1 MSHQHTTQTSGQGML
16 ERVFKLR
23 EHGTT
28 ARTEVIAG
36 FTTFLTMV
44 YIVFVNP
51 QILGVAGMDTSAVF
65 VTTCLIAAFGS
76 IMMGL
81 FANLPVALAP
91 AMGLN
96 AFFAFVVV
104 QAMGLPWQVGM
115 GAIFWGAI
123 GLLLLTI
130 FRVRYWMIA
139 NIPVSLRV
147 GITSGI
153 GLFIGMMG
161 LKNAGVIVANPETLV
176 SIGNLTS
183 HSVLLGILGFF
194 IIAILASRNIHA
206 AVLVSIVVTTLLGW
220 MLGDVHYNGIVSA
233 PPSVMTVV
241 GHVDLAGSFNLGLK
255 NAGVIVANPETLVSI
270 GNLTSHS
277 VLLGILGFFII
288 AILASRNIHAA
299 VLVSIVVTTLLGWM
313 LGDVHYNGIVSAPPS
328 VMTVVGH
335 VDLAG
340 SFNLGLA
347 GVIFSFML
355 VNLFDSSGTLIG
367 VTDKAG
373 LADEKG
379 KFPRMKQALYVDS
392 ISSVTGSFIGTSS
405 VTAYI
410 ESSSG
415 VSVGGRT
422 GLTAVVVGLLF
433 LLVIFLSPLAGMV
446 PGYAAAGAL
455 IYVGVLMTSSL
466 ARVNWQDLTE
476 SVPAFITAVMMPF
489 SFSIT
494 EGIAL
499 GFISYCVMK
508 IGTGR
513 LRDLSPCVIIVAL
526 LFILKI
532 VFIDAH

>member
-1 MSHQHTTQTSGQGML
+1 MRGRNRCRTNKLSKKNYHTTAPGVAFWYRITANFPSFLRKLIMSQQHTTQASGQGML

-76 IMMGL
+76 ILMGL

-115 GAIFWGAI
+115 GAIFWGAV

-183 HSVLLGILGFF
+183 HSVLLGVLGFF

-206 AVLVSIVVTTLLGW
+206 AVLVSIIVTTLLGW
-220 MLGDVHYNGIVSA
+220 MMGDVHYNGIVSA
-233 PPSVMTVV
+233 PPSV
-241 GHVDLAGSFNLGLK
+241 
-255 NAGVIVANPETLVSI
+255 
-270 GNLTSHS
+270 TS
-277 VLLGILGFFII
+277 
-288 AILASRNIHAA
+288 
-299 VLVSIVVTTLLGWM
+299 
-313 LGDVHYNGIVSAPPS
+313 
-328 VMTVVGH
+328 VVGH

-379 KFPRMKQALYVDS
+379 KFPRMKQALFVDS
-392 ISSVTGSFIGTSS
+392 ISSVTGAFVGTSS

-422 GLTAVVVGLLF
+422 GLTAVVVGILF

-446 PGYAAAGAL
+446 PPYAAAGAL

-513 LRDLSPCVIIVAL
+513 LRDLSPCVVIVAL
-526 LFILKI
+526 LFVLKI

>member
-1 MSHQHTTQTSGQGML
+1 MRGRNRCRTNKLSEKNYHTTAPGVAFWYRITANFPSFLRKLIMSQQHTTQASGQGML

-76 IMMGL
+76 ILMGL

-115 GAIFWGAI
+115 GAIFWGAV

-183 HSVLLGILGFF
+183 HSVLLGVLGFF

-206 AVLVSIVVTTLLGW
+206 AVLVSIIVTTLLGW
-220 MLGDVHYNGIVSA
+220 MMGDVHYNGIVSA
-233 PPSVMTVV
+233 PPSV
-241 GHVDLAGSFNLGLK
+241 
-255 NAGVIVANPETLVSI
+255 
-270 GNLTSHS
+270 TS
-277 VLLGILGFFII
+277 
-288 AILASRNIHAA
+288 
-299 VLVSIVVTTLLGWM
+299 
-313 LGDVHYNGIVSAPPS
+313 
-328 VMTVVGH
+328 VVGH

-379 KFPRMKQALYVDS
+379 KFPRMKQALFVDS
-392 ISSVTGSFIGTSS
+392 ISSVTGAFVGTSS

-422 GLTAVVVGLLF
+422 GLTAVVVGILF

-446 PGYAAAGAL
+446 PPYAAAGAL

-489 SFSIT
+489 CFSIT

-513 LRDLSPCVIIVAL
+513 LRDLSPCVVIVAL
-526 LFILKI
+526 LFVLKI

>member
-1 MSHQHTTQTSGQGML
+1 MSQQHTTQASGQGML

-51 QILGVAGMDTSAVF
+51 QILGVAGMGTSAVF

-76 IMMGL
+76 ILMGL

-115 GAIFWGAI
+115 GAIFWGAV

-183 HSVLLGILGFF
+183 HSVLLGVLGFF

-206 AVLVSIVVTTLLGW
+206 AVLVSIIVTTLLGW
-220 MLGDVHYNGIVSA
+220 IMGDVHYNGIVSA
-233 PPSVMTVV
+233 PPSV
-241 GHVDLAGSFNLGLK
+241 
-255 NAGVIVANPETLVSI
+255 
-270 GNLTSHS
+270 TS
-277 VLLGILGFFII
+277 
-288 AILASRNIHAA
+288 
-299 VLVSIVVTTLLGWM
+299 
-313 LGDVHYNGIVSAPPS
+313 
-328 VMTVVGH
+328 VVGH

-379 KFPRMKQALYVDS
+379 KFPRMKQALFVDS
-392 ISSVTGSFIGTSS
+392 ISSVTGAFVGTSS
-405 VTAYI
+405 VTGYI

-422 GLTAVVVGLLF
+422 GLTAVVVGILF

-446 PGYAAAGAL
+446 PPYAAAGAL

-513 LRDLSPCVIIVAL
+513 LRDLSPCVVIVAL
-526 LFILKI
+526 LFVLKI
-532 VFIDAH
+532 VFIDGH

>member
-1 MSHQHTTQTSGQGML
+1 MSQQHTTQASGQGML

-76 IMMGL
+76 ILMGL

-153 GLFIGMMG
+153 GLFIGLFIGMMG

-183 HSVLLGILGFF
+183 HNVLLGILGFF

-206 AVLVSIVVTTLLGW
+206 AVLVSIIVTTLLGW
-220 MLGDVHYNGIVSA
+220 MLGDVHYSGIVSA
-233 PPSVMTVV
+233 PPSVSTVI
-241 GHVDLAGSFNLGLK
+241 GHVDLAGSL
-255 NAGVIVANPETLVSI
+255 
-270 GNLTSHS
+270 
-277 VLLGILGFFII
+277 
-288 AILASRNIHAA
+288 
-299 VLVSIVVTTLLGWM
+299 
-313 LGDVHYNGIVSAPPS
+313 
-328 VMTVVGH
+328 
-335 VDLAG
+335 
-340 SFNLGLA
+340 NLGLA

-379 KFPRMKQALYVDS
+379 KFPRMKQALFVDS
-392 ISSVTGSFIGTSS
+392 VSSVAGSFIGTSS

-466 ARVNWQDLTE
+466 ARVKWQDLTE

-513 LRDLSPCVIIVAL
+513 LRDLSPCVVIVAL
-526 LFILKI
+526 LFVLKI

>member
-1 MSHQHTTQTSGQGML
+1 MSQQHTTQASGQGML

-76 IMMGL
+76 ILMGL

-115 GAIFWGAI
+115 GAIFWGAV

-183 HSVLLGILGFF
+183 HSVLLGVLGFF

-206 AVLVSIVVTTLLGW
+206 AVLVSIIVTTLLGW
-220 MLGDVHYNGIVSA
+220 MMGDVHYNGIVSA
-233 PPSVMTVV
+233 PPSV
-241 GHVDLAGSFNLGLK
+241 
-255 NAGVIVANPETLVSI
+255 
-270 GNLTSHS
+270 TS
-277 VLLGILGFFII
+277 
-288 AILASRNIHAA
+288 
-299 VLVSIVVTTLLGWM
+299 
-313 LGDVHYNGIVSAPPS
+313 
-328 VMTVVGH
+328 VVGH

-373 LADEKG
+373 LADAKG
-379 KFPRMKQALYVDS
+379 KFLRMKQALFVDS
-392 ISSVTGSFIGTSS
+392 ISSVTGAFVGTSS

-422 GLTAVVVGLLF
+422 GLTAVVVGILF

-446 PGYAAAGAL
+446 PPYAAAGAL

-513 LRDLSPCVIIVAL
+513 LRDLSPCVVIVAL
-526 LFILKI
+526 LFVLKI

>member
-1 MSHQHTTQTSGQGML
+1 MSQQHTTQASGQGML

-76 IMMGL
+76 ILMGL

-115 GAIFWGAI
+115 GAIFWGAV

-183 HSVLLGILGFF
+183 HSVLLGVLGFF

-206 AVLVSIVVTTLLGW
+206 AVLVSIIVTTLLGW
-220 MLGDVHYNGIVSA
+220 MMGDVHYNGIVSA
-233 PPSVMTVV
+233 PPSV
-241 GHVDLAGSFNLGLK
+241 
-255 NAGVIVANPETLVSI
+255 
-270 GNLTSHS
+270 TS
-277 VLLGILGFFII
+277 
-288 AILASRNIHAA
+288 
-299 VLVSIVVTTLLGWM
+299 
-313 LGDVHYNGIVSAPPS
+313 
-328 VMTVVGH
+328 VVGH

-379 KFPRMKQALYVDS
+379 KSPRMKQALFVDS
-392 ISSVTGSFIGTSS
+392 ISSVTGAFVGTSS

-422 GLTAVVVGLLF
+422 GLTAVVVGILF

-446 PGYAAAGAL
+446 PPYAAAGAL

-513 LRDLSPCVIIVAL
+513 LRDLSPCVVIVAL
-526 LFILKI
+526 LFVLKI

>member
-1 MSHQHTTQTSGQGML
+1 MSQQHTTQASGQGML

-76 IMMGL
+76 ILMGL

-115 GAIFWGAI
+115 GAIFWGAV

-183 HSVLLGILGFF
+183 HSVLLGVLGFF

-206 AVLVSIVVTTLLGW
+206 AVLVSIIVTTLLGW
-220 MLGDVHYNGIVSA
+220 MMGDVHYNGIVSA
-233 PPSVMTVV
+233 PPSV
-241 GHVDLAGSFNLGLK
+241 
-255 NAGVIVANPETLVSI
+255 
-270 GNLTSHS
+270 TS
-277 VLLGILGFFII
+277 
-288 AILASRNIHAA
+288 
-299 VLVSIVVTTLLGWM
+299 
-313 LGDVHYNGIVSAPPS
+313 
-328 VMTVVGH
+328 VVGH

-379 KFPRMKQALYVDS
+379 KFPRMKLALFVDS
-392 ISSVTGSFIGTSS
+392 ISSVTGAFVGTSS

-422 GLTAVVVGLLF
+422 GLTAVVVGILF

-446 PGYAAAGAL
+446 PPYAAAGAL

-513 LRDLSPCVIIVAL
+513 LRDLSPCVVIVAL
-526 LFILKI
+526 LFVLKI

>member
-1 MSHQHTTQTSGQGML
+1 MTKPVTGLVAEQGL
-16 ERVFKLR
+16 LGRVFKLKQ
-23 EHGTT
+23 HDTT
-28 ARTEVIAG
+28 VRTETIAG

-51 QILGVAGMDTSAVF
+51 QILGAAGMDTQAVF

-76 IMMGL
+76 IFMGL
-81 FANLPVALAP
+81 LANLPVALAP

-104 QAMGLPWQVGM
+104 GAMGISWQVGM
-115 GAIFWGAI
+115 GAIFWGAV

-130 FRVRYWMIA
+130 FRIRYWMIG
-139 NIPVSLRV
+139 NIPLSLRV

-153 GLFIGMMG
+153 GLFIAMMG
-161 LKNAGVIVANPETLV
+161 LKNSGIVVGNADTLV
-176 SIGNLTS
+176 TVGNLTS
-183 HSVLLGILGFF
+183 HSVLLGALGFF

-206 AVLVSIVVTTLLGW
+206 AVLVSIVVTTLIGW
-220 MLGDVHYNGIVSA
+220 ALGDVQYSGVFSM
-233 PPSVMTVV
+233 PPSVTSVV
-241 GHVDLAGSFNLGLK
+241 GQVDLAGAL
-255 NAGVIVANPETLVSI
+255 
-270 GNLTSHS
+270 
-277 VLLGILGFFII
+277 
-288 AILASRNIHAA
+288 NI
-299 VLVSIVVTTLLGWM
+299 
-313 LGDVHYNGIVSAPPS
+313 
-328 VMTVVGH
+328 
-335 VDLAG
+335 
-340 SFNLGLA
+340 GLA

-392 ISSVTGSFIGTSS
+392 ISSVAGSFVGTSS

-422 GLTAVVVGLLF
+422 GLTAVVTGILF

-446 PGYAAAGAL
+446 PSYAAAGAL

-466 ARVNWQDLTE
+466 ARVTWSDLTE
-476 SVPAFITAVMMPF
+476 AVPAFVTAVMMPF

-499 GFISYCVMK
+499 GFIAYCVMK
-508 IGTGR
+508 LGTGR
-513 LRDLSPCVIIVAL
+513 WREISPCVLVVAL
-526 LFILKI
+526 LFVLKI
-532 VFIDAH
+532 VFIDGH

>member
-1 MSHQHTTQTSGQGML
+1 MSQQHTTQASGQGML

-76 IMMGL
+76 ILMGL

-115 GAIFWGAI
+115 GAIFWGAV

-183 HSVLLGILGFF
+183 HSVLLGVLGFF

-206 AVLVSIVVTTLLGW
+206 AVLVSIIVTTLLGW
-220 MLGDVHYNGIVSA
+220 MMGDVHYNGIVSA
-233 PPSVMTVV
+233 PPSV
-241 GHVDLAGSFNLGLK
+241 
-255 NAGVIVANPETLVSI
+255 
-270 GNLTSHS
+270 TS
-277 VLLGILGFFII
+277 
-288 AILASRNIHAA
+288 
-299 VLVSIVVTTLLGWM
+299 
-313 LGDVHYNGIVSAPPS
+313 
-328 VMTVVGH
+328 VVGH

-373 LADEKG
+373 LADAKG
-379 KFPRMKQALYVDS
+379 KFPRMKQALFVDS
-392 ISSVTGSFIGTSS
+392 ISSVTGAFVGTSS

-422 GLTAVVVGLLF
+422 GLTAVVVGILF

-446 PGYAAAGAL
+446 PPYAAAGAL

-513 LRDLSPCVIIVAL
+513 LRDLSPCVVIVAL
-526 LFILKI
+526 LFVLKI

>member
-1 MSHQHTTQTSGQGML
+1 MRGRNRCRTNKLSEKNYHTTAPGVAFWYRITANFPSFLRKLIMSQQHTTQAFGQGML

-76 IMMGL
+76 ILMGL

-115 GAIFWGAI
+115 GAIFWGAV

-183 HSVLLGILGFF
+183 HSVLLGVLGFF

-206 AVLVSIVVTTLLGW
+206 AVLVSIIVTTLLGW
-220 MLGDVHYNGIVSA
+220 IMGDVHYNGIVSA
-233 PPSVMTVV
+233 PPSV
-241 GHVDLAGSFNLGLK
+241 
-255 NAGVIVANPETLVSI
+255 
-270 GNLTSHS
+270 TS
-277 VLLGILGFFII
+277 
-288 AILASRNIHAA
+288 
-299 VLVSIVVTTLLGWM
+299 
-313 LGDVHYNGIVSAPPS
+313 
-328 VMTVVGH
+328 VVGH

-373 LADEKG
+373 LADAKG
-379 KFPRMKQALYVDS
+379 KFPRMKQALFVDS
-392 ISSVTGSFIGTSS
+392 ISSVTGAFVGTSS

-422 GLTAVVVGLLF
+422 GLTAVVVGILF

-446 PGYAAAGAL
+446 PPYAAAGAL

-513 LRDLSPCVIIVAL
+513 LRDLSPCVVIVAL
-526 LFILKI
+526 LFVLKI

>member
-1 MSHQHTTQTSGQGML
+1 MSQQHTTQASGQGML

-76 IMMGL
+76 ILMGL

-115 GAIFWGAI
+115 GAIFWGAV

-183 HSVLLGILGFF
+183 HSVLLGVLGFF

-206 AVLVSIVVTTLLGW
+206 AVLVSIIVTTLLGW
-220 MLGDVHYNGIVSA
+220 MMGDVHYNGIVSA
-233 PPSVMTVV
+233 PPSV
-241 GHVDLAGSFNLGLK
+241 
-255 NAGVIVANPETLVSI
+255 
-270 GNLTSHS
+270 TS
-277 VLLGILGFFII
+277 
-288 AILASRNIHAA
+288 
-299 VLVSIVVTTLLGWM
+299 
-313 LGDVHYNGIVSAPPS
+313 
-328 VMTVVGH
+328 VVGH

-379 KFPRMKQALYVDS
+379 KFPRMKQALFVDS
-392 ISSVTGSFIGTSS
+392 ISSVTGAFVGTSS

-422 GLTAVVVGLLF
+422 GLTAVVVGILF

-446 PGYAAAGAL
+446 PPYAAAGAL

-476 SVPAFITAVMMPF
+476 SIPAFITAVMMPF

-513 LRDLSPCVIIVAL
+513 LRDLSPCVVIVAL
-526 LFILKI
+526 LFVLKI

>member
-1 MSHQHTTQTSGQGML
+1 MSQQHTTQASGQGML

-51 QILGVAGMDTSAVF
+51 QILGVAGMDTSVVF

-76 IMMGL
+76 ILMGL

-115 GAIFWGAI
+115 GAIFWGAV

-183 HSVLLGILGFF
+183 HSVLLGVLGFF

-206 AVLVSIVVTTLLGW
+206 AVLVSIIVTTLLGW
-220 MLGDVHYNGIVSA
+220 MMGDVHYNGIVSA
-233 PPSVMTVV
+233 PPSV
-241 GHVDLAGSFNLGLK
+241 
-255 NAGVIVANPETLVSI
+255 
-270 GNLTSHS
+270 TS
-277 VLLGILGFFII
+277 
-288 AILASRNIHAA
+288 
-299 VLVSIVVTTLLGWM
+299 
-313 LGDVHYNGIVSAPPS
+313 
-328 VMTVVGH
+328 VVGH

-379 KFPRMKQALYVDS
+379 KFPRMKQALFVDS
-392 ISSVTGSFIGTSS
+392 ISSVTGAFVGTSS

-422 GLTAVVVGLLF
+422 GLTAVVVGILF

-446 PGYAAAGAL
+446 PPYAAAGAL

-513 LRDLSPCVIIVAL
+513 LRDLSPCVVIVAL
-526 LFILKI
+526 LFVLKI

>member
-1 MSHQHTTQTSGQGML
+1 MRGRNRCRTNKLSEKNYHTTAPGVAFWYRITANFPSFLRKLIMSQQHTTQASGQGML

-76 IMMGL
+76 ILMGL

-115 GAIFWGAI
+115 GAIFWGAV

-183 HSVLLGILGFF
+183 HSVLLGGLGFF

-206 AVLVSIVVTTLLGW
+206 AVLVSIIVTTLLGW
-220 MLGDVHYNGIVSA
+220 MMGDVHYNGIVSA
-233 PPSVMTVV
+233 PPSV
-241 GHVDLAGSFNLGLK
+241 
-255 NAGVIVANPETLVSI
+255 
-270 GNLTSHS
+270 TS
-277 VLLGILGFFII
+277 
-288 AILASRNIHAA
+288 
-299 VLVSIVVTTLLGWM
+299 
-313 LGDVHYNGIVSAPPS
+313 
-328 VMTVVGH
+328 VVGH

-373 LADEKG
+373 LADAKG
-379 KFPRMKQALYVDS
+379 KFPRMKQALFVDS
-392 ISSVTGSFIGTSS
+392 ISSVTGAFVGTSS

-422 GLTAVVVGLLF
+422 GLTAVVVGILF

-446 PGYAAAGAL
+446 PPYAAAGAL

-513 LRDLSPCVIIVAL
+513 LRDLSPCVVIVAL
-526 LFILKI
+526 LFVLKI

>member
-1 MSHQHTTQTSGQGML
+1 MRGRNRCRTNQLSEKNYHTTAPGVAFWYRITANFPSFLRKLIMSQQHTTQASGQGML

-76 IMMGL
+76 ILMGL

-115 GAIFWGAI
+115 GAIFWGAV

-183 HSVLLGILGFF
+183 HSVLLGVLGFF

-206 AVLVSIVVTTLLGW
+206 AVLVSIIVTTLLGW
-220 MLGDVHYNGIVSA
+220 MMGDVHYNGIVSA
-233 PPSVMTVV
+233 PPSV
-241 GHVDLAGSFNLGLK
+241 
-255 NAGVIVANPETLVSI
+255 
-270 GNLTSHS
+270 TS
-277 VLLGILGFFII
+277 
-288 AILASRNIHAA
+288 
-299 VLVSIVVTTLLGWM
+299 
-313 LGDVHYNGIVSAPPS
+313 
-328 VMTVVGH
+328 VVGH

-373 LADEKG
+373 LADAKG
-379 KFPRMKQALYVDS
+379 KFPRMKQALFVDS
-392 ISSVTGSFIGTSS
+392 ISSVTGAFVGTSS

-422 GLTAVVVGLLF
+422 GLTAVVVGILF

-446 PGYAAAGAL
+446 PPYAAAGAL

-513 LRDLSPCVIIVAL
+513 LRDLSPCVVIVAL
-526 LFILKI
+526 LFVLKI

>member
-104 QAMGLPWQVGM
+104 QAMGLPWQIGM
-115 GAIFWGAI
+115 GAIFWGAV

-161 LKNAGVIVANPETLV
+161 LKNAGVIVANPKTLV

-183 HSVLLGILGFF
+183 HSVLLGMLGFF

-220 MLGDVHYNGIVSA
+220 MLGDVHYSGIVSA
-233 PPSVMTVV
+233 PPSVTSVV
-241 GHVDLAGSFNLGLK
+241 GQ
-255 NAGVIVANPETLVSI
+255 
-270 GNLTSHS
+270 
-277 VLLGILGFFII
+277 
-288 AILASRNIHAA
+288 
-299 VLVSIVVTTLLGWM
+299 
-313 LGDVHYNGIVSAPPS
+313 
-328 VMTVVGH
+328 

-433 LLVIFLSPLAGMV
+433 LLVIFLSPLAEMV

-526 LFILKI
+526 MFILKI

>member
-1 MSHQHTTQTSGQGML
+1 MSQQHTTQASGQGML

-76 IMMGL
+76 ILMGL

-115 GAIFWGAI
+115 GAIFWGAV

-183 HSVLLGILGFF
+183 HSVLLGVLGFF

-206 AVLVSIVVTTLLGW
+206 AVLVSIIVTTLLGW
-220 MLGDVHYNGIVSA
+220 MMGDVHYNGIVSA
-233 PPSVMTVV
+233 PPSV
-241 GHVDLAGSFNLGLK
+241 
-255 NAGVIVANPETLVSI
+255 
-270 GNLTSHS
+270 TS
-277 VLLGILGFFII
+277 
-288 AILASRNIHAA
+288 
-299 VLVSIVVTTLLGWM
+299 
-313 LGDVHYNGIVSAPPS
+313 
-328 VMTVVGH
+328 VVGH

-379 KFPRMKQALYVDS
+379 KFPRMKQALFVDS
-392 ISSVTGSFIGTSS
+392 ISSVTGAFVGTSS

-422 GLTAVVVGLLF
+422 GLTAVVVGILF

-446 PGYAAAGAL
+446 PPYEAAGAL

-513 LRDLSPCVIIVAL
+513 LRDLSPCVVIVAL
-526 LFILKI
+526 LFVLKI

>member
-1 MSHQHTTQTSGQGML
+1 MSQQHTTQASGQGML

-206 AVLVSIVVTTLLGW
+206 AVLVSMVVTTLLGW
-220 MLGDVHYNGIVSA
+220 MLGDVHYNG
-233 PPSVMTVV
+233 
-241 GHVDLAGSFNLGLK
+241 F
-255 NAGVIVANPETLVSI
+255 
-270 GNLTSHS
+270 
-277 VLLGILGFFII
+277 
-288 AILASRNIHAA
+288 
-299 VLVSIVVTTLLGWM
+299 
-313 LGDVHYNGIVSAPPS
+313 VSAPPS

>member
-1 MSHQHTTQTSGQGML
+1 MSQQHTTQASGQGML

-76 IMMGL
+76 ILMGL

-115 GAIFWGAI
+115 GAIFWGAV

-161 LKNAGVIVANPETLV
+161 LKNAGVIVANSETLV

-183 HSVLLGILGFF
+183 HSVLLGVLGFF

-206 AVLVSIVVTTLLGW
+206 AVLVSIIVTTLLGW
-220 MLGDVHYNGIVSA
+220 MMGDVHYNGIVSA
-233 PPSVMTVV
+233 PPSV
-241 GHVDLAGSFNLGLK
+241 
-255 NAGVIVANPETLVSI
+255 
-270 GNLTSHS
+270 TS
-277 VLLGILGFFII
+277 
-288 AILASRNIHAA
+288 
-299 VLVSIVVTTLLGWM
+299 
-313 LGDVHYNGIVSAPPS
+313 
-328 VMTVVGH
+328 VVGH

-379 KFPRMKQALYVDS
+379 KFPRMKQALFVDS
-392 ISSVTGSFIGTSS
+392 ISSVTGAFVGTSS

-422 GLTAVVVGLLF
+422 GLTAVVVGILF

-446 PGYAAAGAL
+446 PPYAAAGAL

-513 LRDLSPCVIIVAL
+513 LRDLSPCVVIVAL
-526 LFILKI
+526 LFVLKI

>member
-1 MSHQHTTQTSGQGML
+1 MSQQHTTQASGQGML

-76 IMMGL
+76 ILMGL

-115 GAIFWGAI
+115 GAIFWGAV

-183 HSVLLGILGFF
+183 HSVLLGVLGFF

-206 AVLVSIVVTTLLGW
+206 AVLVSIIVTTLLGW
-220 MLGDVHYNGIVSA
+220 IMGDVHYNGIVSA
-233 PPSVMTVV
+233 PPSV
-241 GHVDLAGSFNLGLK
+241 
-255 NAGVIVANPETLVSI
+255 
-270 GNLTSHS
+270 TS
-277 VLLGILGFFII
+277 
-288 AILASRNIHAA
+288 
-299 VLVSIVVTTLLGWM
+299 
-313 LGDVHYNGIVSAPPS
+313 
-328 VMTVVGH
+328 VVGH

-379 KFPRMKQALYVDS
+379 KFPRMKQALFVDS
-392 ISSVTGSFIGTSS
+392 ISSVTGAFVGTSS

-422 GLTAVVVGLLF
+422 GLTAVVVGILF

-446 PGYAAAGAL
+446 PPYAAAGAL

-513 LRDLSPCVIIVAL
+513 LRDLSPCVVIVAL
-526 LFILKI
+526 LFVLKI
-532 VFIDAH
+532 VFIDAL

>member
-1 MSHQHTTQTSGQGML
+1 
-16 ERVFKLR
+16 
-23 EHGTT
+23 
-28 ARTEVIAG
+28 
-36 FTTFLTMV
+36 
-44 YIVFVNP
+44 
-51 QILGVAGMDTSAVF
+51 DTSAVF

-76 IMMGL
+76 ILMGL

-115 GAIFWGAI
+115 GAIFWGAV

-183 HSVLLGILGFF
+183 HSVLLGVLGFF

-206 AVLVSIVVTTLLGW
+206 AVLVSIIVTMLLGW
-220 MLGDVHYNGIVSA
+220 MMGDVHYNGIVSA
-233 PPSVMTVV
+233 PPSV
-241 GHVDLAGSFNLGLK
+241 
-255 NAGVIVANPETLVSI
+255 
-270 GNLTSHS
+270 TS
-277 VLLGILGFFII
+277 
-288 AILASRNIHAA
+288 
-299 VLVSIVVTTLLGWM
+299 
-313 LGDVHYNGIVSAPPS
+313 
-328 VMTVVGH
+328 VVGH

-373 LADEKG
+373 LADAKG
-379 KFPRMKQALYVDS
+379 KFPRMKQALFVDS
-392 ISSVTGSFIGTSS
+392 ISSVTGAFVGTSS

-422 GLTAVVVGLLF
+422 GLTAVVVGILF

-446 PGYAAAGAL
+446 PPYAAAGAL

-513 LRDLSPCVIIVAL
+513 LRDLSPCVVIVAL
-526 LFILKI
+526 LFVLKI
-532 VFIDAH
+532 VFIDGH

>member
-1 MSHQHTTQTSGQGML
+1 MRGRNRCRTNKLSEKNYHTTAPGVAFWYRITANFPSFLRKLIMSQQHTTQASGQGML

-76 IMMGL
+76 ILMGL

-115 GAIFWGAI
+115 GAIFWGAV

-183 HSVLLGILGFF
+183 HSVLLGVLGFF

-206 AVLVSIVVTTLLGW
+206 AVLVSIIVTTLLGW
-220 MLGDVHYNGIVSA
+220 MMGDVHYNGIVSA
-233 PPSVMTVV
+233 PPSV
-241 GHVDLAGSFNLGLK
+241 
-255 NAGVIVANPETLVSI
+255 
-270 GNLTSHS
+270 TS
-277 VLLGILGFFII
+277 
-288 AILASRNIHAA
+288 
-299 VLVSIVVTTLLGWM
+299 
-313 LGDVHYNGIVSAPPS
+313 
-328 VMTVVGH
+328 VVGH

-373 LADEKG
+373 LVDEKG
-379 KFPRMKQALYVDS
+379 KFPRMKQALFVDS
-392 ISSVTGSFIGTSS
+392 ISSVTGAFVGTSS

-422 GLTAVVVGLLF
+422 GLTAVVVGILF

-446 PGYAAAGAL
+446 PPYAAAGAL

-513 LRDLSPCVIIVAL
+513 LRDLSPCVVIVAL
-526 LFILKI
+526 LFVLKI

>member
-1 MSHQHTTQTSGQGML
+1 MSQQHTTQASGQGML

-76 IMMGL
+76 ILMGL

-115 GAIFWGAI
+115 GAIFWGAV

-183 HSVLLGILGFF
+183 HSVLLGVLGFF

-206 AVLVSIVVTTLLGW
+206 AVLVSIIVTTLLGW
-220 MLGDVHYNGIVSA
+220 MMGDVQYNGIVSA
-233 PPSVMTVV
+233 PPSV
-241 GHVDLAGSFNLGLK
+241 
-255 NAGVIVANPETLVSI
+255 
-270 GNLTSHS
+270 TS
-277 VLLGILGFFII
+277 
-288 AILASRNIHAA
+288 
-299 VLVSIVVTTLLGWM
+299 
-313 LGDVHYNGIVSAPPS
+313 
-328 VMTVVGH
+328 VVGH

-373 LADEKG
+373 LADAKG
-379 KFPRMKQALYVDS
+379 KFPRMKQALFVDS
-392 ISSVTGSFIGTSS
+392 ISSVTGAFVGTSS

-422 GLTAVVVGLLF
+422 GLTAVVVGILF

-446 PGYAAAGAL
+446 PPYAAAGAL

-513 LRDLSPCVIIVAL
+513 LRNLSPCVVIVAL
-526 LFILKI
+526 LFVLKI